1 MKYQQQKGTITKN
14 VCLFCF
20 FFDAPKRLIKQGINA
35 GGEKKITASRR
46 PRLEKEM
53 ATHVSILAW
62 EIPWTEEPTG
72 LQSMGLQELDMTE

>member
-35 GGEKKITASRR
+35 GGKKKITASRR

-62 EIPWTEEPTG
+62 EIPWTEEPG
-72 LQSMGLQELDMTE
+72 RL